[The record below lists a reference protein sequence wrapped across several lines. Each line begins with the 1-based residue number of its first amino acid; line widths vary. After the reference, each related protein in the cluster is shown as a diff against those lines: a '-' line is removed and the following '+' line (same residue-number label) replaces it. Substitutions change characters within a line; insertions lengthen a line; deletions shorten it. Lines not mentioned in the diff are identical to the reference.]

1 MVLKFRVC
9 PVHNGPL
16 LVGAGV
22 AGNGFTTTVV
32 VPGALVHVPT
42 VTVTLYTPASVGS
55 TFGIDG
61 LRMAEVKPLGPVQ
74 L

>member
-1 MVLKFRVC
+1 MLKFRVC
-9 PVHNGPL
+9 PVHKGPL

-32 VPGALVHVPT
+32 VPAALVHVPT
-42 VTVTLYTPASVGS
+42 VTVTLYVPASASVTLVITGVLEV
-55 TFGIDG
+55 D
-61 LRMAEVKPLGPVQ
+61 VKPLGPVQ